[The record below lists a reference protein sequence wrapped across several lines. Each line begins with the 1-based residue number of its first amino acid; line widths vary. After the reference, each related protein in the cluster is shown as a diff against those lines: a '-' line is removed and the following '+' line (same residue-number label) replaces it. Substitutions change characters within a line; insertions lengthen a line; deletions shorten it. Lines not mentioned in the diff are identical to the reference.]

1 MTGSKGFSLSGAS
14 FLRLHM
20 ESHSLINEK
29 LREGSIAMLKKENL
43 VVIFGVAAMLA
54 AFSVGS
60 SFAGNSY
67 VARM

>member
-1 MTGSKGFSLSGAS
+1 
-14 FLRLHM
+14 M